1 MCSAHRLEHL
11 LNFDKKSRC
20 LIVITGIRLSFLQ
33 NKVLIH
39 YTFIADIEYITR
51 LLGLKK
57 LAMEMNKLAA
67 QISAL
72 QD

>member
-39 YTFIADIEYITR
+39 YTFINPFCGNIELCHVIKCSTSY
-51 LLGLKK
+51 
-57 LAMEMNKLAA
+57 
-67 QISAL
+67 SANRSFL
-72 QD
+72 MPLVT

>member
-1 MCSAHRLEHL
+1 M
-11 LNFDKKSRC
+11 
-20 LIVITGIRLSFLQ
+20 Q
-33 NKVLIH
+33 LIH

-57 LAMEMNKLAA
+57 LGMEMNKLAA